1 MLWLSAGVSP
11 PRHRGIQRSSSPTYH
26 VPCQGPLMPSPGETV
41 LGTESLGRGCVL
53 CGPIGLGLGGRDERP
68 RVDTILWLLPRG
80 YARGQSSTVS
90 SPHLFPGTG
99 VLNQMGL
106 DAPTE
111 GPEGWPAVTTLLRGC
126 WWGLVCLALLWP
138 RALETHLLRGS
149 TQHIALPGEAALVAQ
164 STMSASTSHI

>member
-1 MLWLSAGVSP
+1 MAFSWSVPTPTPWDSEIQLTYVPHAMSGSTDALPWGDCPGHRVTGPGVCSVWP
-11 PRHRGIQRSSSPTYH
+11 HRP
-26 VPCQGPLMPSPGETV
+26 
-41 LGTESLGRGCVL
+41 
-53 CGPIGLGLGGRDERP
+53 GLGGRDERP

-111 GPEGWPAVTTLLRGC
+111 RT
-126 WWGLVCLALLWP
+126 
-138 RALETHLLRGS
+138 
-149 TQHIALPGEAALVAQ
+149 
-164 STMSASTSHI
+164 